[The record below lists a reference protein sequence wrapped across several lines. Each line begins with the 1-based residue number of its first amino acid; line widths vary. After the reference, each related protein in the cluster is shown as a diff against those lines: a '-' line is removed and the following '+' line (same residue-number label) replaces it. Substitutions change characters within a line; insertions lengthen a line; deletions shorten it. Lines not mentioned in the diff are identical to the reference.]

1 LELTIHFDWLT
12 WNLLAISIICVTI
25 NRARR
30 TRVSRRRRPVKR
42 WFDQLDA
49 NASAKVTFA
58 ITRISQGNLSNA
70 KSVGG
75 GVFEFKIDFGP
86 GYRLYFGRDG
96 ERIVILLGG
105 GTKKRQQRDIEI
117 AIANWREYKRR
128 K

>member
-1 LELTIHFDWLT
+1 VLDVLEYLD
-12 WNLLAISIICVTI
+12 AAGRS
-25 NRARR
+25 
-30 TRVSRRRRPVKR
+30 PVRR
-42 WFDQLDA
+42 WFDRLDA

-58 ITRISQGNLSNA
+58 ITRISQGNLSNTKA
-70 KSVGG
+70 VGS

-105 GTKKRQQRDIEI
+105 GTKKRQHRDIEA
-117 AIANWREYKRR
+117 AIANWRDYKCR